1 MPLREGQLGC
11 TLLLEPAMQQTGEE
25 KRVTSE
31 TQMAADA
38 ALPVSEPQMSVAPS
52 APGATWKIR
61 FGSAMIPMGHA
72 AGQNLVTV
80 LGLRFMTDSLAIS
93 AGAAGLMFALMKIY
107 DGITDPAVGAWS
119 DRAQTRWGR
128 RLPFLFA
135 GGLAMPVG
143 LALLFGAPDFGSI
156 LLAQAFVL
164 LALMIHATG
173 YTLLTI
179 PGFAMLVESST
190 DPKERT
196 RLMAWRTYGNA
207 VGTLLG
213 STLPAWI
220 LGALGPSRESH
231 LLVALAVGAVVFTAT
246 VIAVWL
252 LREAPRTTPRAAD
265 LAKAPHPLRSL
276 AHQVRLAWQNV
287 PFRIL
292 AIAHVF
298 LLFGTAIGSAGLAYF
313 TRTFLD
319 LPDSALGTYFAM
331 ATGAMLVGM
340 TPWVWLSNRIGK
352 KESYI
357 AALAMFAVVQLSWL
371 LAGPG
376 ESMVLVSARGILS
389 GLAGGGMILCAY
401 SLLSDAV
408 RYDFITS
415 GERREGAFAGF
426 TTLFDK
432 LSSAAALAAMGG
444 FLSAMGYVSS
454 SSGEAAAQSDSA
466 RLAILLCESAIP
478 AAAMLAA
485 IVAMLFYR
493 LDPAMLEALETGRIE
508 KEA

>member
-1 MPLREGQLGC
+1 MSADEVLPLGQG
-11 TLLLEPAMQQTGEE
+11 TAARSGVPGQVPA
-25 KRVTSE
+25 
-31 TQMAADA
+31 
-38 ALPVSEPQMSVAPS
+38 
-52 APGATWKIR
+52 GATWKIR
-61 FGSAMIPMGHA
+61 FGSAMIPLAHA
-72 AGQNLVTV
+72 AGQNVVTV

-93 AGAAGLMFALMKIY
+93 AGAAGLMFAIMKIY
-107 DGITDPAVGAWS
+107 DGFADPAVGAWS
-119 DRAQTRWGR
+119 DRAQSRWGR

-135 GGLAMPVG
+135 GGLAMPLG
-143 LALLFGAPDFGSI
+143 LMLLFGAPDLHSV

-164 LALMIHATG
+164 VALMIHATG

-213 STLPAWI
+213 STVPAWI
-220 LGALGPSRESH
+220 LGALGPSRQGH
-231 LLVALAVGAVVFTAT
+231 LVVALAVSVVVFGAT
-246 VIAVWL
+246 LVAVWL
-252 LREAPRTTPRAAD
+252 LRDAPRTKPRASD
-265 LAKAPHPLRSL
+265 LAERAHPLRSL
-276 AHQVRLAWQNV
+276 GRQIVLAWRNV

-298 LLFGTAIGSAGLAYF
+298 LLFGTAIGSAALAYF
-313 TRTFLD
+313 TRTVLQ

-331 ATGAMLVGM
+331 ATAAMLVGM

-352 KESYI
+352 RESYMS
-357 AALAMFAVVQLSWL
+357 ALALFAIIQLSWL
-371 LAGPG
+371 LAGTG
-376 ESMVLVSARGILS
+376 ESMTLVSARGLLS
-389 GLAGGGMILCAY
+389 GFAGGGMILCAY

-415 GERREGAFAGF
+415 GERREGSFAGF

-444 FLSAMGYVSS
+444 FLSVMGYVSS
-454 SSGEAAAQSDSA
+454 SSGQAAVQSDSA
-466 RLAILLCESAIP
+466 RLAIMLCESAIP
-478 AAAMLAA
+478 AISMLAA
-485 IVAMLFYR
+485 IVAMFFYK
-493 LDPAMLEALETGRIE
+493 LDPAVLERLEADRQDGES
-508 KEA
+508 